1 MTTTADPPDP
11 IENSEQAGKCLNCGA
26 DLSAKY
32 CAACGQKKVD
42 RRDLSIR
49 RFFGHVL
56 GELTDLQSNKI
67 LRTFGALLF
76 RPGQL
81 TSEYLAG
88 RKGFNIGP
96 VRLYLTFSAIYFLFA
111 WGTLS
116 DARGGG
122 AVRMSRAPAVIQMA
136 QQRGVDPLV
145 FAERIQDRAERIAAV
160 LRFLSVL
167 LSGVF
172 LSLLYFSTRR
182 YYVEHLIFSFHYY
195 SFDFFCKSVFAVL
208 FLGVSVF
215 GGKLPGMA
223 LNFFYPIA
231 FVYLMFALRRVY
243 RQRWPITIL
252 KSIVLFVCE
261 TALFIAINIAGFMIS
276 FAIAGVRG

>member
-1 MTTTADPPDP
+1 MAVTPKSPEKAEDPKA
-11 IENSEQAGKCLNCGA
+11 SEQCLNCGA
-26 DLSAKY
+26 DLSGKY
-32 CAACGQKKVD
+32 CTACGQKKVD

-56 GELTDLQSNKI
+56 SELTDLQSNKI

-88 RKGFNIGP
+88 RKGFHIGP

-122 AVRMSRAPAVIQMA
+122 AARMGRAPAVIQMA
-136 QQRGVDPLV
+136 TQKGLDPVV

-182 YYVEHLIFSFHYY
+182 YYVEHLIFSFHYF
-195 SFDFFCKSVFAVL
+195 SFDFFCKTLFAVL
-208 FLGVSVF
+208 FLAASAL

-231 FVYLMFALRRVY
+231 FVYLIFALRRVY

-252 KSIVLFVCE
+252 KSFVLFVCE
-261 TALFIAINIAGFMIS
+261 TALFIAVNIAGFMIS
-276 FAIAGVRG
+276 FAIARVRG

>member
-1 MTTTADPPDP
+1 MTET
-11 IENSEQAGKCLNCGA
+11 IEQGTKCLNCGA
-26 DLSAKY
+26 DLSGKY

-56 GELTDLQSNKI
+56 SELTDLQSNKI
-67 LRTFGALLF
+67 LRTFGTLLF

-88 RKGFNIGP
+88 RKGFHIGP
-96 VRLYLTFSAIYFLFA
+96 VRLYLTFSALYFLFA

-122 AVRMSRAPAVIQMA
+122 AVRMSRSPAVIQMA
-136 QQRGVDPLV
+136 KQRGVDPMV
-145 FAERIQDRAERIAAV
+145 FAERIHDRAERIAAV

-167 LSGVF
+167 LSGAF

-195 SFDFFCKSVFAVL
+195 SFDFFCKSLFAVL
-208 FLGVSVF
+208 FLAVAAF
-215 GGKLPGMA
+215 GGRLPGMA
-223 LNFFYPIA
+223 LNFFYPVA

-243 RQRWPITIL
+243 RQSWPITIL
-252 KSIVLFVCE
+252 KAFVLFVAE
-261 TALFIAINIAGFMIS
+261 SALFIAVNIAGFMIS
-276 FAIAGVRG
+276 FGIAGVRG

>member
-1 MTTTADPPDP
+1 MTET
-11 IENSEQAGKCLNCGA
+11 IEQAAQCLNCGA
-26 DLSAKY
+26 DLSGKY

-49 RFFGHVL
+49 RFFAHVL

-88 RKGFNIGP
+88 RKGFHIGP

-122 AVRMSRAPAVIQMA
+122 AVRMSRSPAVIQMA
-136 QQRGVDPLV
+136 KQRGVDPLV

-208 FLGVSVF
+208 FLSVSAF

-261 TALFIAINIAGFMIS
+261 TALFIAVNIAGFMIS
-276 FAIAGVRG
+276 FGIAGVRG

>member
-1 MTTTADPPDP
+1 M
-11 IENSEQAGKCLNCGA
+11 
-26 DLSAKY
+26 
-32 CAACGQKKVD
+32 
-42 RRDLSIR
+42 R
-49 RFFGHVL
+49 
-56 GELTDLQSNKI
+56 
-67 LRTFGALLF
+67 
-76 RPGQL
+76 
-81 TSEYLAG
+81 
-88 RKGFNIGP
+88 
-96 VRLYLTFSAIYFLFA
+96 IYFLFA
-111 WGTLS
+111 WGALS

-122 AVRMSRAPAVIQMA
+122 ASRISRNPAVIQMA

-195 SFDFFCKSVFAVL
+195 SFDFFCKSLFAVL
-208 FLGVSVF
+208 FLAASAF

-223 LNFFYPIA
+223 LNFFYPVA

-252 KSIVLFVCE
+252 KSFVLFVCE
-261 TALFIAINIAGFMIS
+261 TALFIGVTCGFYCFRFAG
-276 FAIAGVRG
+276 AAD

>member
-1 MTTTADPPDP
+1 MTDV
-11 IENSEQAGKCLNCGA
+11 IEQAGQCLNCGA
-26 DLSAKY
+26 ALSGKF
-32 CAACGQKKVD
+32 CADCGQKKVD

-49 RFFGHVL
+49 RFFAHVL
-56 GELTDLQSNKI
+56 SELTDLQSNKI
-67 LRTFGALLF
+67 LGTFGGLLF

-88 RKGFNIGP
+88 RKGFHIGP

-122 AVRMSRAPAVIQMA
+122 ALRMSQAPPVIQMA
-136 QQRGVDPLV
+136 KQRGVDPLV
-145 FAERIQDRAERIAAV
+145 FAERIQDRAEGIAAV

-195 SFDFFCKSVFAVL
+195 SFDFFCKSLFAVL
-208 FLGVSVF
+208 FLAASAF

-252 KSIVLFVCE
+252 KAFVLFVLE
-261 TALFIAINIAGFMIS
+261 TALFIAVNIAGFMIS

>member
-1 MTTTADPPDP
+1 MTDV
-11 IENSEQAGKCLNCGA
+11 IEQAGQCLNCGA
-26 DLSAKY
+26 DLTGKY

-49 RFFGHVL
+49 RFFGYVL
-56 GELTDLQSNKI
+56 NELTDLQSNKI

-76 RPGQL
+76 RPGLL
-81 TSEYLAG
+81 TAEYLAG
-88 RKGFNIGP
+88 RKGFHIGP

-122 AVRMSRAPAVIQMA
+122 ALRMSRSPAIIQMA
-136 QQRGVDPLV
+136 QQKRVDALV

-167 LSGVF
+167 VSGVF

-195 SFDFFCKSVFAVL
+195 SFDFFCKSLFAVL
-208 FLGVSVF
+208 FLAATAL
-215 GGKLPGMA
+215 GGRLPAMA

-243 RQRWPITIL
+243 RQRWPITIVKAL
-252 KSIVLFVCE
+252 VLFACE
-261 TALFIAINIAGFMIS
+261 TALFIGVNIAGFMIS
-276 FAIAGVRG
+276 FAIAGVRA